1 MADLRPILF
10 FALSES
16 PDDLKRRLV
25 EVLQDE
31 SRHLSPEIRRGLVK
45 MLQDGLGGF
54 RLEIKGTKRARPIR
68 DTLRNVAVFEAI
80 DEARDRERVGESMK
94 GHLSEAQWDDIV
106 SGVISRHNAACKPD
120 ERWQP
125 LNNQKAREQACRRG
139 RDAWEMYVELQYQ
152 NDREADDER
161 NAKAEK

>member
-1 MADLRPILF
+1 MF
-10 FALSES
+10 FALSET

-31 SRHLSPEIRRGLVK
+31 SRHLSPEIRRGLVE

-54 RLEIKGTKRARPIR
+54 RLEIKGTEKGRPNT
-68 DTLRNVAVFEAI
+68 DTLRNVALFRAV
-80 DEARDRERVGESMK
+80 DETRDRKGVGGPMK
-94 GHLSEAQWDDIV
+94 GHLSEAEWV
-106 SGVISRHNAACKPD
+106 EVVGGVISRHNAACKPD

-125 LNNQKAREQACRRG
+125 LNNRKAREQACRRG
-139 RDAWEMYVELQYQ
+139 RVAWEMYVELQDQ
-152 NDREADDER
+152 TDREADDER

>member
-1 MADLRPILF
+1 MF
-10 FALSES
+10 FALSET

-54 RLEIKGTKRARPIR
+54 RLEIKLTRKGRPNK
-68 DTLRNVAVFEAI
+68 DTLRNVALFQAV
-80 DEARDRERVGESMK
+80 DEARDRKKVGEPMK
-94 GHLSEAQWDDIV
+94 HLSEAEWV
-106 SGVISRHNAACKPD
+106 EVVGGVISRHNDGCEPD
-120 ERWQP
+120 KRWQP
-125 LNNQKAREQACRRG
+125 LNSQKAREQADRRG
-139 RDAWEMYVELQYQ
+139 REAWKMYVELQYQ
-152 NDREADDER
+152 NEREADDER